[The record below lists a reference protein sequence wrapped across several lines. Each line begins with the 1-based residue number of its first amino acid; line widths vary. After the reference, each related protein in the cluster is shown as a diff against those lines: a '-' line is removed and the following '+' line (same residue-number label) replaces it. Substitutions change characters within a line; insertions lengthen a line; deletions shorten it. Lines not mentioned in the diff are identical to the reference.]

1 MFELWRVCIFTVV
14 DVPAIRG
21 VLVVNWQQVVTVHI
35 SKAAVTAPYGLCRA
49 KISLIQVGPAGLD
62 FRVFWV
68 SNVSD
73 LLMLHF

>member
-1 MFELWRVCIFTVV
+1 M
-14 DVPAIRG
+14 
-21 VLVVNWQQVVTVHI
+21 HI

-49 KISLIQVGPAGLD
+49 IISLIQVGPAGLD